1 MTDILI
7 IEDNTELGNL
17 LCDFLK
23 AENYTVKLAT
33 TGEEALEYMAQEKVR
48 LVVLDLMLPGL
59 DGFAVCQKIREDSD
73 TPVFILSARTG
84 KEDKLNGL
92 ILGADDYLEKP
103 YDIDILLA
111 KIRGLF
117 KRRYGSDIMTD
128 GNIKIDRTRRLAFC
142 GDRQLVLTAKEYELL
157 LLFLENKG
165 KSLKKEWL
173 FNKVWGF
180 DSFSEPQTL
189 TVHIKWLREKIEDDP
204 KAPRRIITV
213 WGVGYRWE

>member
-128 GNIKIDRTRRLAFC
+128 GNIKIDRTRRLVFC

-157 LLFLENKG
+157 LLFVENKG

-173 FNKVWGF
+173 FNKVWGY